1 LPVSSWKAASGN
13 RGKAT
18 REAAAPPNAW
28 HLVSERLMVAEGK
41 ISRPDPDFE
50 VVELPGG
57 VLLVGTSNTGFE
69 TVTVIGYKSDLIAK
83 LAGRLFATAGSP
95 RWFMTKDALAQIVA
109 AGFTRSAIW
118 REAEQTQV
126 FAEVPAEPGIYAFV
140 VEGQVRYIGKTH
152 TTLRGRM
159 MNYQRRQR
167 MQALS
172 RPVHLAI
179 TEVHRGKGEIEVYTI
194 VPDLSDHRLWNGLR
208 VDFVVGLEAGM
219 IQQFKPVWNQPP
231 RDEPVVSC

>member
-1 LPVSSWKAASGN
+1 
-13 RGKAT
+13 
-18 REAAAPPNAW
+18 
-28 HLVSERLMVAEGK
+28 
-41 ISRPDPDFE
+41 
-50 VVELPGG
+50 
-57 VLLVGTSNTGFE
+57 
-69 TVTVIGYKSDLIAK
+69 
-83 LAGRLFATAGSP
+83 
-95 RWFMTKDALAQIVA
+95 MTKDALAQIVA